1 MEKDSTTHIRLDT
14 SPSTDIGRPPTRHEG
29 PRRGRKRELLA
40 GFVEVTDAD
49 FDLRFSTIFKR
60 PLFMHTEVVRHN
72 NSQDDTSES
81 GLSSMGRIP
90 GS

>member
-1 MEKDSTTHIRLDT
+1 MEKDSTTHIRLDP
-14 SPSTDIGRPPTRHEG
+14 SPSTNIGRPPG
-29 PRRGRKRELLA
+29 PRRGHKRELLA
-40 GFVEVTDAD
+40 GFIEVTDAD
-49 FDLRFSTIFKR
+49 FRLSFVFRKQ
-60 PLFMHTEVVRHN
+60 PLFMHTGVVRHN